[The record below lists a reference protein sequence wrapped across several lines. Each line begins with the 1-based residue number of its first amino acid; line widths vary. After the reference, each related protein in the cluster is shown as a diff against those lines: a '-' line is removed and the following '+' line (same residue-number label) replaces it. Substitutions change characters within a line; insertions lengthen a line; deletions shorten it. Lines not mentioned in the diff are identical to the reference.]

1 MGQYKIEIKPSI
13 LPDSKDKK
21 DLVLMAVGKHES
33 SRQGECLSLR
43 TDYYVTVIDDEGL
56 RCAGQ
61 ILHVDVSFEGR
72 YKIMLGHPDGA
83 LREVADEELSGLTFE
98 FVSTKVTL

>member
-1 MGQYKIEIKPSI
+1 MVQYKIKIEPSV
-13 LPDSKDKK
+13 LADSKGKK
-21 DLVLMAVGKHES
+21 DLVLVAVGKHEI

-56 RCAGQ
+56 RCPGQ
-61 ILHVDVSFEGR
+61 ILHVDVSLEGR

-83 LREVADEELSGLTFE
+83 LREVTDEELSGLTFE
-98 FVSTKVTL
+98 FVSSEVTL